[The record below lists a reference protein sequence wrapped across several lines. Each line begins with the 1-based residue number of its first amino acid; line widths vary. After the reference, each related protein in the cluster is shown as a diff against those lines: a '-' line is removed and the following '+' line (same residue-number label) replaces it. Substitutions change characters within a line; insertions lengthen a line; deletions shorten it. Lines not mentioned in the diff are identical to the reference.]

1 MVRSSGDRVCDWVSD
16 PAIAVN
22 CFHLQHLV
30 RIVIVITIVII
41 LCVLM
46 VIIVIDRLTC
56 ARLRNMMMGFT
67 LFPCVAF
74 VPMKYLLTVLTTCLD

>member
-1 MVRSSGDRVCDWVSD
+1 MVRSSSDRVCDRVSD
-16 PAIAVN
+16 TAIAVN

>member
-1 MVRSSGDRVCDWVSD
+1 MVRSSSDRVCDWVSD
-16 PAIAVN
+16 PAIAVD

-30 RIVIVITIVII
+30 MIVIVIII
-41 LCVLM
+41 CILM

-56 ARLRNMMMGFT
+56 ARLRNMMMEFT

-74 VPMKYLLTVLTTCLD
+74 VPMKYLLTVLTTSLD